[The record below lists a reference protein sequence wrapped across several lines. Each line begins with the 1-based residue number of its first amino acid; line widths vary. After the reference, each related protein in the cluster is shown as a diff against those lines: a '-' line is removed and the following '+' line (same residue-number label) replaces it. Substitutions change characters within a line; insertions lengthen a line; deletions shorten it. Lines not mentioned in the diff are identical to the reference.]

1 MKCKISREESQ
12 ANEAMLTISVSITSR
27 ISLLFPPPES
37 PLGVF
42 SNVIF
47 YVLFQSKVWFFCI
60 LLL

>member
-1 MKCKISREESQ
+1 MKCKISREDSQ
-12 ANEAMLTISVSITSR
+12 TNEAILTISVSITSR

-47 YVLFQSKVWFFCI
+47 YVLFQSKVFSI